1 MQDFEKLGLFYLGR
15 EYDLDSGRTLE
26 TPILYD
32 SRDLLTHAL
41 CAGMTGSGKTGLC
54 LGLIEEAAI
63 DGVPVIAIDPKGDV
77 GNLLLTF
84 PRLAPEDFRP
94 WMDDD
99 EARRA
104 GMTPD
109 AFAAQ
114 QAQTWRQG
122 LADWGQDGARI
133 ERLRSAA
140 EFAIYTPG
148 SRAGLPV
155 SILSSFA
162 APGAAVRDDAEL
174 LGERAGSTA
183 TSLLSLAGVDASPRS
198 REHTLVTTV
207 LLQAWRDGRDLDLV
221 SIIQAVQTP
230 GFRNVGVVDLDTF
243 FPERERFELAMRLN
257 AVLAAPGF
265 EQWFDGEPLDPARL
279 LYTADGRPRVV
290 VFSIAHLG
298 DPERMFFVT
307 LLLHAMVGW
316 MRTQTG
322 TSSLRSILYMDEIAG
337 YFPPVANPPSKP
349 PLLTLLKQA
358 RAFGVGVVLATQ
370 NPVDLDYKGLSNI
383 GTWFLGRLQTERDKE
398 RVLDGLQGTAAGTL
412 DRAGADRI
420 LSTLGKRV
428 FLLHNVH
435 EKAPVVFQ
443 TRWTL
448 SYLRGPLSRDQIRVL
463 SRRAEAQAAVGGA
476 DPATAGSPVR
486 LKPDITG
493 EREQSVDSSSVASG
507 FSRTNPGTR
516 PSVPPGIQEFFIPR
530 RGGGQPRELVYSPVA
545 LGAARVVFSDPK
557 LGIDVARDVIYET
570 AIGSGAVAVD
580 WAAAAPLDLPVAD
593 LRQESDPGASYE
605 PLPPAAT
612 QPKNYAL
619 WEKAFARWL
628 GQTERVELFRH
639 PGTELTSTPGEAERD
654 FRIRVQNASRVLRD
668 EAVEAVRRK
677 YAAKQATLAERL
689 RRAEA
694 GVARESE
701 QASHQKLQTAVS
713 LGATLMGALLG
724 RKAIGTG
731 TLGRAT
737 TAARGVGRTMKEASD
752 VKRASETVEA
762 VRAQAGQLEEE
773 IRDETQTLAAS
784 FDRAMELE
792 RVTLLPKRGQVL
804 VHFVALGWDPR

>member
-486 LKPDITG
+486 L
-493 EREQSVDSSSVASG
+493 
-507 FSRTNPGTR
+507 
-516 PSVPPGIQEFFIPR
+516 
-530 RGGGQPRELVYSPVA
+530 
-545 LGAARVVFSDPK
+545 
-557 LGIDVARDVIYET
+557 
-570 AIGSGAVAVD
+570 
-580 WAAAAPLDLPVAD
+580 
-593 LRQESDPGASYE
+593 
-605 PLPPAAT
+605 
-612 QPKNYAL
+612 
-619 WEKAFARWL
+619 
-628 GQTERVELFRH
+628 
-639 PGTELTSTPGEAERD
+639 
-654 FRIRVQNASRVLRD
+654 
-668 EAVEAVRRK
+668 
-677 YAAKQATLAERL
+677 
-689 RRAEA
+689 
-694 GVARESE
+694 
-701 QASHQKLQTAVS
+701 
-713 LGATLMGALLG
+713 
-724 RKAIGTG
+724 
-731 TLGRAT
+731 
-737 TAARGVGRTMKEASD
+737 
-752 VKRASETVEA
+752 
-762 VRAQAGQLEEE
+762 
-773 IRDETQTLAAS
+773 
-784 FDRAMELE
+784 
-792 RVTLLPKRGQVL
+792 
-804 VHFVALGWDPR
+804 